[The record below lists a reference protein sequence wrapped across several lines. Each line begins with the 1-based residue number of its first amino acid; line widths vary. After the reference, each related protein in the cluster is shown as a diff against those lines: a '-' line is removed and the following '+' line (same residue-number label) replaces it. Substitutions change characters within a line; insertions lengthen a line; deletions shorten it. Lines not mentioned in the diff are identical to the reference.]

1 MTKTR
6 SLYRNVLGL
15 AVAAIVAAALPF
27 SLMYVQAMTNRAVV
41 TWHSG
46 HAVITT
52 KTSGGQTTS
61 IVAGR
66 PAAQSI
72 PVSTH
77 SS

>member
-6 SLYRNVLGL
+6 SLYRTVLGL
-15 AVAAIVAAALPF
+15 AVAAIVAATLPF
-27 SLMYVQAMTNRAVV
+27 SLMYVQAMTNHAVV
-41 TWHSG
+41 TWRSG

-52 KTSGGQTTS
+52 RTSGGQTTR

-66 PAAQSI
+66 PTAQSI